1 MMIPDTP
8 RTPTRLTRA
17 GAGERAG
24 VVRREDNAELN
35 RLLGQATRCLEDM
48 DLRGANEI
56 LKQANDEAS
65 GLSHSRT
72 REVEM

>member
-1 MMIPDTP
+1 MTVPRAPDP
-8 RTPTRLTRA
+8 PPPLMRA
-17 GAGERAG
+17 GARERAG
-24 VVRREDNAELN
+24 EVRREDHAELN

-65 GLSHSRT
+65 GLPRSRT
-72 REVEM
+72 PEVEM